1 MSQNKRMK
9 WKMLLV
15 AMTAI
20 MAFSVLAACGKKENV
35 VATYDGGE
43 VTASQFDLEERI
55 LLVLQPGYESYI
67 KTDEFHDFLIKQM
80 IGYTYLEKNADDA
93 TKKAAKEKADKQ
105 FEAMKQSAGGDE
117 AFKKALDT
125 QKVTEDEFKTYFL
138 RAYTALQTQLN
149 KVTDDEVKT
158 QFEAEKDK
166 YTKASVRHILLG
178 LKDAEGKDLR
188 TSEESLKLAKEL
200 EARLAKGEDFAKLAN
215 EYSSDPGS
223 NKNGG
228 LYENADVS
236 GWVPEFKEA
245 ALTQPIGKVGEPVE
259 TQFGYHIIL
268 VENRTEKKLDDLSQD
283 EKDVL
288 KTEIASKKLDEFIS
302 GEVTNKIIKKID
314 LPKVDTK
321 KDEKG
326 NDKATN
332 DKKDQNSSNSKDTKG
347 NTDAN
352 KTNSDKTNSEKTNS
366 GK

>member
-1 MSQNKRMK
+1 MSQNKRLK

-20 MAFSVLAACGKKENV
+20 MAFSVLAACGKKDNV

-43 VTASQFDLEERI
+43 VTATQFDLEERI

-93 TKKAAKEKADKQ
+93 TKKTAKEKADKQ
-105 FEAMKQSAGGDE
+105 FEALKQSYGGDD
-117 AFKKALDT
+117 AFKKALET
-125 QKVTEDEFKTYFL
+125 QKVTEDDFKAYFL

-149 KVTDDEVKT
+149 KVTDAEVQT
-158 QFEAEKDK
+158 QFDAEKEK

-178 LKDAEGKDLR
+178 LKDAEGKEVR

-215 EYSSDPGS
+215 EYSTDPGS
-223 NKNGG
+223 NKKGG

-288 KTEIASKKLDEFIS
+288 KTEVASKKLDEFIS

-321 KDEKG
+321 KDDKG
-326 NDKATN
+326 
-332 DKKDQNSSNSKDTKG
+332 SSNSKDTKG
-347 NTDAN
+347 NTDTN